1 MDEQVSQFLIV
12 LNDEAKLKACA
23 ERYRKGSGV
32 QPSRWCCHSP
42 FYVVQ
47 SVVREATVFLMSVKK
62 TESDLPGTF
71 APYLESM
78 SALLAEGH
86 CHIWDL
92 FSFMEVEQIV
102 GNNICFHVDLFP
114 FVTSLVLQANWTL
127 TQ

>member
-1 MDEQVSQFLIV
+1 M
-12 LNDEAKLKACA
+12 
-23 ERYRKGSGV
+23 
-32 QPSRWCCHSP
+32 
-42 FYVVQ
+42 
-47 SVVREATVFLMSVKK
+47 FLMSVKK

-71 APYLESM
+71 APYLKSM

-86 CHIWDL
+86 CFIWDL

-102 GNNICFHVDLFP
+102 GNSICFHVALFP